1 MDYKDGYQ
9 ESNKGHIIGIFT
21 GEPTG
26 TAMPFATYKDNFR
39 RFAQNEGSTT
49 SVNILF
55 GKFDTYL
62 YGDNNEMFG
71 APRVDPSLAGL
82 ANRRA
87 RCPSPPS
94 TMTPAT

>member
-62 YGDNNEMFG
+62 YGDDLETIDEVWNDLIVWPG
-71 APRVDPSLAGL
+71 ARYP
-82 ANRRA
+82 ANSFA
-87 RCPSPPS
+87 WSE
-94 TMTPAT
+94 